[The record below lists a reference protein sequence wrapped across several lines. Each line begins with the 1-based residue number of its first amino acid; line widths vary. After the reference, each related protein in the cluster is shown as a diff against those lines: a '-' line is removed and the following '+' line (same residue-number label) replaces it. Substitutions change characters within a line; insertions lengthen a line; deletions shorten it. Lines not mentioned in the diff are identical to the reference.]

1 VSTLPI
7 PASSGFAA
15 FQLQASLQAAIDALG
30 FHSPTPVQEQVI
42 PQALAGKDLLVSSQ
56 TGSGKTAAFLIPL
69 LQRLLSSRNSAM
81 RLPSGPSIL
90 VLSPTREL
98 AQQVA
103 DDAIDLLKGSRGV
116 RVATVVGG
124 LPYGKQLQALRG
136 ADLVVATPGRL
147 LDLYRTRKIRLDQ
160 VVHVVV
166 DEADRMLDLGFAED
180 LQAIALASAQREQ
193 TLMFS
198 ATFAPRIMQLA
209 EKLTKDPIRIAITA
223 LNQAKP
229 DISELIHL
237 ADHESH
243 RIKLLEHYLSDSSV
257 DQAVIFARTQVE
269 CEQLGEKL
277 TAQGLSVT
285 YLHGALPQ
293 SVRTRRL
300 NAFREKRVQW
310 LVATDVAARGL
321 DVPSISHVINLGLPM
336 KPEDY
341 VHRIGRTARAG
352 RSGVAVTMVE
362 VSDMRKLRAI
372 ERVIERRLENS
383 VIPGLEPKVR
393 PLVRNAG
400 KPSTRPPSRSR
411 PQSFGQS
418 DREFPRTERPAIAKP
433 RSEGWQD
440 RSSVAKPRSEGWQD
454 RSSVAKPRSEG
465 WQDRS
470 SVAKPRSE
478 GWQDRSSVAKPRRLE
493 SAETRSQLSRGS
505 GFAGFA
511 SKPGSRSDASPRA
524 GQSRWAGKRVNSRA

>member
-1 VSTLPI
+1 MSQASVSPV
-7 PASSGFAA
+7 SGFSV
-15 FQLQASLQAAIDALG
+15 FCLQANLQAAIDALG
-30 FHSPTPVQEQVI
+30 FQTPTPVQAQVI
-42 PQALAGKDLLVSSQ
+42 PQALEGKDLLVSSQ

-69 LQRLLSSRNSAM
+69 LQIQLAARQSAI
-81 RLPSGPSIL
+81 RVPSGPSIL

-103 DDAIDLLKGSRGV
+103 SDAIDLLRGSRGV
-116 RVATVVGG
+116 RVASIVGG

-160 VVHVVV
+160 VGHMVV

-180 LQAIALASAQREQ
+180 LQAIALACLKRQQ

-209 EKLTKDPIRIAITA
+209 ERLTKDPVRISITA
-223 LNQAKP
+223 INQPKP
-229 DISELIHL
+229 DIRELIHL

-243 RIKLLEHYLSDSSV
+243 RMKLLEHYLSDNLV
-257 DQAVIFARTQVE
+257 EQAVIFARTQVE

-277 TAQGLSVT
+277 NGQGLSVT

-300 NAFREKRVQW
+300 NAFRERRVQW

-352 RSGVAVTMVE
+352 RSGVAVTMLE
-362 VSDMRKLRAI
+362 LSDMRKLRAI
-372 ERVIERRLENS
+372 ERVIERRLEPS
-383 VIPGLEPKVR
+383 LIPGLEPKVR
-393 PLVRNAG
+393 PLVRNTG
-400 KPSTRPPSRSR
+400 KPSARTPRRSGAPGHVSDAR
-411 PQSFGQS
+411 PQQ
-418 DREFPRTERPAIAKP
+418 K
-433 RSEGWQD
+433 Q
-440 RSSVAKPRSEGWQD
+440 
-454 RSSVAKPRSEG
+454 
-465 WQDRS
+465 
-470 SVAKPRSE
+470 
-478 GWQDRSSVAKPRRLE
+478 
-493 SAETRSQLSRGS
+493 GS
-505 GFAGFA
+505 GFADLA
-511 SKPGSRSDASPRA
+511 SKPGSRADAAPRA
-524 GQSRWAGKRVNSRA
+524 TQNRWVGKRANSRA

>member
-1 VSTLPI
+1 
-7 PASSGFAA
+7 
-15 FQLQASLQAAIDALG
+15 
-30 FHSPTPVQEQVI
+30 
-42 PQALAGKDLLVSSQ
+42 
-56 TGSGKTAAFLIPL
+56 
-69 LQRLLSSRNSAM
+69 M
-81 RLPSGPSIL
+81 RLPSGPAVL
-90 VLSPTREL
+90 VLIPTREL

-103 DDAIDLLKGSRGV
+103 DDAIDLLKGSRGL

-160 VVHVVV
+160 VVHMVV

-180 LQAIALASAQREQ
+180 LQAIALASAQRQQ

-209 EKLTKDPIRIAITA
+209 ENLTRDPLRIAMTA
-223 LNQAKP
+223 VNQAKP
-229 DISELIHL
+229 DIRELVHL

-243 RIKLLEHYLSDSSV
+243 RIKLLEHYLSDRSV

-300 NAFREKRVQW
+300 NAFRERRVQW

-362 VSDMRKLRAI
+362 LSDLRKLRAI

-383 VIPGLEPKVR
+383 IIPGLEPKIR
-393 PLVRNAG
+393 PLVRTGA
-400 KPSTRPPSRSR
+400 KPGARPPSRPR
-411 PQSFGQS
+411 PQGSIQRE
-418 DREFPRTERPAIAKP
+418 REFVKAERSNPSKT
-433 RSEGWQD
+433 RSEAWQD
-440 RSSVAKPRSEGWQD
+440 RGSVAKPRSEAWQD
-454 RSSVAKPRSEG
+454 RG
-465 WQDRS
+465 
-470 SVAKPRSE
+470 
-478 GWQDRSSVAKPRRLE
+478 SVAKPRRLE
-493 SAETRSQLSRGS
+493 TGESRSAANRGS

-524 GQSRWAGKRVNSRA
+524 GQTRWAGKRANSRA

>member
-1 VSTLPI
+1 MLVEKT
-7 PASSGFAA
+7 PAWRIAANVLDHKENAVFFVGYCDPDTPGGHLLAARQGDTILFETSNVKAKLKARIERFELSGHADREELIDFA
-15 FQLQASLQAAIDALG
+15 
-30 FHSPTPVQEQVI
+30 
-42 PQALAGKDLLVSSQ
+42 
-56 TGSGKTAAFLIPL
+56 
-69 LQRLLSSRNSAM
+69 
-81 RLPSGPSIL
+81 
-90 VLSPTREL
+90 REL

-229 DISELIHL
+229 DIRELIHL

-310 LVATDVAARGL
+310 LVATDVAARG
-321 DVPSISHVINLGLPM
+321 
-336 KPEDY
+336 
-341 VHRIGRTARAG
+341 RTARNAPGG
-352 RSGVAVTMVE
+352 RPGRGRDRQHRGVPGGPAVGSAPADRFGDRLGHRVLAAVLRHISG
-362 VSDMRKLRAI
+362 
-372 ERVIERRLENS
+372 
-383 VIPGLEPKVR
+383 
-393 PLVRNAG
+393 
-400 KPSTRPPSRSR
+400 
-411 PQSFGQS
+411 
-418 DREFPRTERPAIAKP
+418 
-433 RSEGWQD
+433 
-440 RSSVAKPRSEGWQD
+440 
-454 RSSVAKPRSEG
+454 
-465 WQDRS
+465 
-470 SVAKPRSE
+470 
-478 GWQDRSSVAKPRRLE
+478 
-493 SAETRSQLSRGS
+493 
-505 GFAGFA
+505 
-511 SKPGSRSDASPRA
+511 
-524 GQSRWAGKRVNSRA
+524 

>member
-1 VSTLPI
+1 MSTLPI
-7 PASSGFAA
+7 PASPGFTA
-15 FQLQASLQAAIDALG
+15 FRLQASLQSAIDALG

-69 LQRLLSSRNSAM
+69 LQMMLGSRNAAM
-81 RLPSGPSIL
+81 RLPSGPAIL

-98 AQQVA
+98 AQQVS
-103 DDAIDLLKGSRGV
+103 DDAIDLLKGSRGL

-124 LPYGKQLQALRG
+124 LPYGKQLQELRG

-160 VVHVVV
+160 VVHMVV

-180 LQAIALASAQREQ
+180 LQAIALASAQRQQ

-198 ATFAPRIMQLA
+198 ATFAPRIMLLA
-209 EKLTKDPIRIAITA
+209 EKLTRDPLRIAMTA
-223 LNQAKP
+223 VNQAKP
-229 DISELIHL
+229 DIRELIHL

-243 RIKLLEHYLSDSSV
+243 RIRLLEHYLSDSSV

-362 VSDMRKLRAI
+362 VSDLRKLRAI

-383 VIPGLEPKVR
+383 VIPGLEPKIR
-393 PLVRNAG
+393 PLVRTAA
-400 KPSTRPPSRSR
+400 KPASKSPNRSR
-411 PQSFGQS
+411 PQGLVHGERDFLKAERSGPSQ
-418 DREFPRTERPAIAKP
+418 PRG
-433 RSEGWQD
+433 EGWQD
-440 RSSVAKPRSEGWQD
+440 RSGVAKPRSEGWQD
-454 RSSVAKPRSEG
+454 RSG
-465 WQDRS
+465 
-470 SVAKPRSE
+470 
-478 GWQDRSSVAKPRRLE
+478 VAKPRRV
-493 SAETRSQLSRGS
+493 ETTEARSTSNRGS

-511 SKPGSRSDASPRA
+511 NKPGSRSDASPRA
-524 GQSRWAGKRVNSRA
+524 GQTRWAGKRVNSRA

>member
-1 VSTLPI
+1 MPVSPV
-7 PASSGFAA
+7 SGFAI
-15 FQLQASLQAAIDALG
+15 FKLHASLQSAIDALG
-30 FHSPTPVQEQVI
+30 FHAPTPVQSQVI
-42 PQALAGKDLLVSSQ
+42 PKALEGKDLLVSSQ

-69 LQRLLSSRNSAM
+69 LQTMLSSRSSAM
-81 RLPSGPSIL
+81 RVPSGPSVL

-103 DDAIDLLKGSRGV
+103 DDAIDLLRGSRGV

-160 VVHVVV
+160 VAHMVV

-180 LQAIALASAQREQ
+180 LQAISLACIKREQ

-209 EKLTKDPIRIAITA
+209 ENLTQDAIRIAITA
-223 LNQAKP
+223 VNQAKP
-229 DISELIHL
+229 DIREAIHL
-237 ADHESH
+237 ADNESH
-243 RIKLLEHYLSDSSV
+243 RIKLLDHYLADPTV

-277 TAQGLSVT
+277 NGQGLSVT

-300 NAFREKRVQW
+300 NAFRERRVQW

-352 RSGVAVTMVE
+352 RSGVAVTMLE
-362 VSDMRKLRAI
+362 FSDMRKLRAI
-372 ERVIERRLENS
+372 ERVIERRLEPS
-383 VIPGLEPKVR
+383 IIPGLEPKVR
-393 PLVRNAG
+393 PLVRHPG
-400 KPSTRPPSRSR
+400 KPSARPPGRSR
-411 PQSFGQS
+411 APGHFS
-418 DREFPRTERPAIAKP
+418 DAKP
-433 RSEGWQD
+433 Q
-440 RSSVAKPRSEGWQD
+440 Q
-454 RSSVAKPRSEG
+454 
-465 WQDRS
+465 
-470 SVAKPRSE
+470 
-478 GWQDRSSVAKPRRLE
+478 
-493 SAETRSQLSRGS
+493 SRGNGS
-505 GFAGFA
+505 ANPP
-511 SKPGSRSDASPRA
+511 SKPGSRSEAAPRA
-524 GQSRWAGKRVNSRA
+524 TQSRWVGKRANSRA

>member
-1 VSTLPI
+1 MSTHPHPI
-7 PASSGFAA
+7 ASGFAA
-15 FQLQASLQAAIDALG
+15 FRLQSNLQAAIDALG
-30 FHSPTPVQEQVI
+30 FHTPTPVQEQVI

-69 LQRLLSSRNSAM
+69 LHGLLTSRGSVM
-81 RLPSGPSIL
+81 RVPSWPSIL

-103 DDAIDLLKGSRGV
+103 DDAIDLLKGSKGA
-116 RVATVVGG
+116 RVATVIGG

-160 VVHVVV
+160 VVQMVV

-180 LQAIALASAQREQ
+180 LQAIAMASAQRQQ

-209 EKLTKDPIRIAITA
+209 EKLTKDPLRVAITS

-229 DISELIHL
+229 DIRELIHL
-237 ADHESH
+237 ADHDTH
-243 RIKLLEHYLSDSSV
+243 RMKLLEHYLSDSTV

-269 CEQLGEKL
+269 CEKLGEKL
-277 TAQGLSVT
+277 NAQGLSVT
-285 YLHGALPQ
+285 FLHGALPQ
-293 SVRTRRL
+293 SVRMRRL
-300 NAFREKRVQW
+300 SAFRERRVQW

-362 VSDMRKLRAI
+362 HSDMRKLRAI

-383 VIPGLEPKVR
+383 IIAGLEPKVR
-393 PLVRNAG
+393 PLLRNTG
-400 KPSTRPPSRSR
+400 KPEAKSRTNSWQDR
-411 PQSFGQS
+411 APQTKTPG
-418 DREFPRTERPAIAKP
+418 DRWQDNARPAKA
-433 RSEGWQD
+433 RADGWQD
-440 RSSVAKPRSEGWQD
+440 RVSL
-454 RSSVAKPRSEG
+454 
-465 WQDRS
+465 
-470 SVAKPRSE
+470 
-478 GWQDRSSVAKPRRLE
+478 AKPRRDDQASE
-493 SAETRSQLSRGS
+493 AKSAPSRGS

-511 SKPGSRSDASPRA
+511 SKPGSRAEASPRA

>member
-1 VSTLPI
+1 
-7 PASSGFAA
+7 
-15 FQLQASLQAAIDALG
+15 
-30 FHSPTPVQEQVI
+30 
-42 PQALAGKDLLVSSQ
+42 
-56 TGSGKTAAFLIPL
+56 
-69 LQRLLSSRNSAM
+69 
-81 RLPSGPSIL
+81 
-90 VLSPTREL
+90 
-98 AQQVA
+98 
-103 DDAIDLLKGSRGV
+103 
-116 RVATVVGG
+116 
-124 LPYGKQLQALRG
+124 
-136 ADLVVATPGRL
+136 
-147 LDLYRTRKIRLDQ
+147 
-160 VVHVVV
+160 
-166 DEADRMLDLGFAED
+166 
-180 LQAIALASAQREQ
+180 
-193 TLMFS
+193 
-198 ATFAPRIMQLA
+198 
-209 EKLTKDPIRIAITA
+209 
-223 LNQAKP
+223 
-229 DISELIHL
+229 
-237 ADHESH
+237 
-243 RIKLLEHYLSDSSV
+243 
-257 DQAVIFARTQVE
+257 
-269 CEQLGEKL
+269 
-277 TAQGLSVT
+277 
-285 YLHGALPQ
+285 LPQ

-493 SAETRSQLSRGS
+493 SAETRSQPSRGS